1 MGPVEFLVLTFP
13 GTSPGDGAIRA
24 LAGLRLSGSV
34 RVIDTLLVA
43 KDARGGLTTREL
55 SEIPEFAYVTQ
66 SAPSASSA
74 EASLIAADDA
84 EEVGATLDPG
94 SCALLALVEQTW
106 AAEAAAAVRASGG
119 ELTASVRIPP
129 QVVREVLDALEAK

>member
-13 GTSPGDGAIRA
+13 GSSPGDGAIRA
-24 LAGLRLSGSV
+24 LAGLRLSGAV

-43 KDARGGLTTREL
+43 KGADGAVSTREL

-66 SAPSASSA
+66 SDQ
-74 EASLIAADDA
+74 ASLIAADDA

-94 SCALLALVEQTW
+94 NCALLALVEQTW
-106 AAEAAAAVRASGG
+106 AAEAAAAVRSSGG
-119 ELTASVRIPP
+119 ELVASVRIPP
-129 QVVREVLDALEAK
+129 QVVREVLDALEAS